1 MKKAKAT
8 KEQSKAANDLLQ
20 GVKDAEIPSEQ
31 LEVPSEQFPQAEP
44 ETEPEA
50 EPDPAPEPPPAP
62 IADGLRFGR
71 LSGEVDRYRT
81 EFFRF
86 DADGTTIDCKFVQ
99 LLAPGQREG
108 LTFAAIEVE
117 RYPEGDPVL
126 LPANTQLWEAFSNLM
141 EAGGHDI
148 FGDGTIVPLDKMV
161 FRITRTRAVP
171 GDKPGTPPKFVRF
184 SIRPALAP

>member
-8 KEQSKAANDLLQ
+8 KEQAKAANDLLRE
-20 GVKDAEIPSEQ
+20 VKDAEI
-31 LEVPSEQFPQAEP
+31 PSEQFPQAEP
-44 ETEPEA
+44 ETEPEV

-71 LSGEVDRYRT
+71 LSGEVDKYRT

-86 DADGTTIDCKFVQ
+86 DADGTTIDCRFVR
-99 LLAPGQREG
+99 LWAPGQREG

-126 LPANTQLWEAFSNLM
+126 LPANTQLWDVFSNLM

-148 FGDGTIVPLDKMV
+148 FSDGTVVPLDKMV